1 MNTQEYSE
9 VLLKISDAS
18 VLKPQTVA
26 TENRVSKTLTAIW
39 AFLNGLESYIFKDGA
54 VRTIKW
60 YDIVTLYYI
69 AIEAIE
75 FIKRIVTIW
84 KDNNKN

>member
-18 VLKPQTVA
+18 VLKPQTVT

-39 AFLNGLESYIFKDGA
+39 GFLNALESYIFKDGK

-69 AIEAIE
+69 AIETID
-75 FIKRIVTIW
+75 FIKRVVSIW
-84 KDNNKN
+84 KDNA

>member
-1 MNTQEYSE
+1 MNTQEYSD
-9 VLLKISDAS
+9 VLSKLSDAS
-18 VLKPQTVA
+18 VLKPQTPA

-39 AFLNGLESYIFKDGA
+39 EFLNALESYIFKDGV

-69 AIEAIE
+69 AIETID

-84 KDNNKN
+84 KDNK

>member
-18 VLKPQTVA
+18 VLKPQTAA

-39 AFLNGLESYIFKDGA
+39 AFLNALESYIFKDGV